1 MVAFRQICWRRIA
14 MGRFGKKRIGL
25 LTPAGNTT
33 IEDDFAR
40 WMPDSLR
47 LHVNRLFTGSPRNP
61 NTPEGLLT
69 GLQEMGDAVEEPARL
84 LGTAKVDVI
93 AFGCTGGSFLNGPG
107 YDQEIAEKISTAAG
121 GVQTVVAARAV
132 ADALK
137 KLGVRRIAVC
147 TPYPEEL
154 NERLRSFYTAA
165 GFDIVNFAYEDGG
178 IPQDSVAEAREAAL
192 RMALGVDTPEAEAI
206 LISCTAFEG
215 AGESIELIEDLT
227 DKPVVTSNQATFWA
241 CLRALGMSEHIPG
254 AGRLMSERV
263 TA

>member
-1 MVAFRQICWRRIA
+1 

-40 WMPDSLR
+40 WMPDSVK
-47 LHVNRLFTGSPRNP
+47 LHVNRLFTGSPDRP

-69 GLQEMGDAVEEPARL
+69 GLQEMGDAVEEPARW
-84 LGTAKVDVI
+84 LGTAGIDVI

-107 YDQEIAEKISTAAG
+107 YDREITEKVSSAAG
-121 GVQTVVAARAV
+121 GVKTVAAAGAV
-132 ADALK
+132 TDALNE
-137 KLGVRRIAVC
+137 LGVRKIAVC

-154 NERLRSFYTAA
+154 NERLRSFYADG
-165 GFDIVNFAYEDGG
+165 GFDIVSFACEDGG
-178 IPQDSVAEAREAAL
+178 IPQDSAAEAREVAL
-192 RMALGVDTPEAEAI
+192 RMAMGVDRPKAEAI
-206 LISCTAFEG
+206 FISCTAFEG

-227 DKPVVTSNQATFWA
+227 GKPVVTSNQATLWA
-241 CLRALGMSEHIPG
+241 CLRALGVSERIPG

-263 TA
+263 AA

>member
-1 MVAFRQICWRRIA
+1 

-40 WMPDSLR
+40 WMPDSFQ

-61 NTPEGLLT
+61 NTPKGLLT
-69 GLQEMGDAVEEPARL
+69 GLQEMGDSVEEPARL
-84 LGTAKVDVI
+84 LSTALVDVI

-107 YDQEIAEKISTAAG
+107 YDKEITKKISAAAG
-121 GVQTVVAARAV
+121 GVKAVAAARAV
-132 ADALK
+132 ADALNE
-137 KLGVRRIAVC
+137 LGVKRIAVC

-154 NERLRSFYTAA
+154 NERLREFYTAA
-165 GFDIVNFAYEDGG
+165 GFDIVSFAYEDDGNLQGG
-178 IPQDSVAEAREAAL
+178 TAAEARETAL

-227 DKPVVTSNQATFWA
+227 GKPVVTSNQATFWA
-241 CLRALGMSEHIPG
+241 CLRALGVSEHIPG
-254 AGRLMSERV
+254 AGRLMAERV
-263 TA
+263 AA

>member
-1 MVAFRQICWRRIA
+1 

-69 GLQEMGDAVEEPARL
+69 GLQEMGDSVEEPARL
-84 LGTAKVDVI
+84 LGTALVDVI

-107 YDQEIAEKISTAAG
+107 YDKEITERISAAAG
-121 GVQTVVAARAV
+121 GVKAVAVAGAV
-132 ADALK
+132 ADALNE
-137 KLGVRRIAVC
+137 LGVKRIAVC

-154 NERLRSFYTAA
+154 NERLREFYTAA
-165 GFDIVNFAYEDGG
+165 GFDIVSFAYEDDGNLHGG
-178 IPQDSVAEAREAAL
+178 TAAEARETAL
-192 RMALGVDTPEAEAI
+192 CMALGVDTPETEAI

-215 AGESIELIEDLT
+215 AGESIELIEKLT
-227 DKPVVTSNQATFWA
+227 GKPVVTSNQATFWA
-241 CLRALGMSEHIPG
+241 CLRALGVSEHIPG
-254 AGRLMSERV
+254 AGRLMAEPV
-263 TA
+263 AV

>member
-1 MVAFRQICWRRIA
+1 
-14 MGRFGKKRIGL
+14 MGRFGKMRIGL

-61 NTPEGLLT
+61 KTPEGLLT
-69 GLQEMGDAVEEPARL
+69 SLQEMGDSVEEPTRL
-84 LGTAKVDVI
+84 LGTALVDVI

-107 YDQEIAEKISTAAG
+107 YDQEITNKISVAAR
-121 GVQTVVAARAV
+121 GVKVVVAAGAV
-132 ADALK
+132 VDALNE
-137 KLGVRRIAVC
+137 LGVRRIAVC

-154 NERLRSFYTAA
+154 NERLRTFYTAA
-165 GFDIVNFAYEDGG
+165 GFDIVSFDYEDDG
-178 IPQDSVAEAREAAL
+178 ILQGTAAEARKTAL

-215 AGESIELIEDLT
+215 AGESIELIEDIT
-227 DKPVVTSNQATFWA
+227 GKPVVTSNQATFWA
-241 CLRALGMSEHIPG
+241 CLRALGVSEHIPR
-254 AGRLMSERV
+254 AGRLMAERV
-263 TA
+263 AV